1 MSEPQHEH
9 SSNTELFMQPLAQI
23 SSQPDSQTCKSN
35 ADETGFFELSSD
47 IKLTFITLMK
57 QQSWLSCHRPQN
69 PEGHRGNQA
78 GTWRGSGDMADPEQR
93 RSLFLLENTC
103 CAHVPCVKV
112 TGRQNN
118 GLCIFMCA
126 SSSQKHL
133 FAEDEPGSLMM
144 LSAASRGKELWGTM
158 FPLSRV

>member
-1 MSEPQHEH
+1 M
-9 SSNTELFMQPLAQI
+9 NTPATLNYSCNHWPKFPASLILKRA
-23 SSQPDSQTCKSN
+23 SQT
-35 ADETGFFELSSD
+35 L
-47 IKLTFITLMK
+47 IKQDFWVKLGYKVDFAFITLMK
-57 QQSWLSCHRPQN
+57 QQSWLSCHRTQN
-69 PEGHRGNQA
+69 PEDHRSNQA
-78 GTWRGSGDMADPEQR
+78 GTWRGSGDVADPEQR

-118 GLCIFMCA
+118 GLCIFMRA
-126 SSSQKHL
+126 SSSQKNL
-133 FAEDEPGSLMM
+133 FADDEPGSLMM